1 MGKEKWSYTQKWSE
15 AGKEF
20 PILCERIKCNRSKS
34 NFATFKCQ
42 KGPSIDFDPPRV
54 LVLLLFALWDF
65 YVSCESEV
73 PVILTIAYIFM
84 ISDPKPLSYV
94 LSSEVPIE
102 KVFFFNNQTWPTQK
116 LFCRAAEWSAL
127 PWLVCL
133 SDNSIF
139 FVWMQTSRHILR
151 IDDHKN
157 VKVVKMT
164 AKSFSAEMKKQW
176 QKSSRRWVNF

>member
-1 MGKEKWSYTQKWSE
+1 MVSMCIKPLQGFILGRRLLGKWVKKNDLTLKNDLKLEKSFLY
-15 AGKEF
+15 
-20 PILCERIKCNRSKS
+20 CVRRIKCNRSKS

-94 LSSEVPIE
+94 LSSEISIE
-102 KVFFFNNQTWPTQK
+102 KVFF
-116 LFCRAAEWSAL
+116 
-127 PWLVCL
+127 
-133 SDNSIF
+133 SDR
-139 FVWMQTSRHILR
+139 T
-151 IDDHKN
+151 
-157 VKVVKMT
+157 
-164 AKSFSAEMKKQW
+164 
-176 QKSSRRWVNF
+176 

>member
-1 MGKEKWSYTQKWSE
+1 MSEGAKYWFWPSASYSSRFTSFCTLIFLCFLRKWSL
-15 AGKEF
+15 GHF
-20 PILCERIKCNRSKS
+20 NHP
-34 NFATFKCQ
+34 
-42 KGPSIDFDPPRV
+42 
-54 LVLLLFALWDF
+54 
-65 YVSCESEV
+65 
-73 PVILTIAYIFM
+73 YIFM

-94 LSSEVPIE
+94 LSLEVSIE
-102 KVFFFNNQTWPTQK
+102 KVFFSDRTWPTQK
-116 LFCRAAEWSAL
+116 LFCRAAEWSL
-127 PWLVCL
+127 PPWLVCL

>member
-94 LSSEVPIE
+94 LSSEISIE
-102 KVFFFNNQTWPTQK
+102 KVFF
-116 LFCRAAEWSAL
+116 
-127 PWLVCL
+127 
-133 SDNSIF
+133 SIF
-139 FVWMQTSRHILR
+139 TV
-151 IDDHKN
+151 
-157 VKVVKMT
+157 
-164 AKSFSAEMKKQW
+164 
-176 QKSSRRWVNF
+176 KSSNIFLNRVNIFPIVWRFFDNKRPLQIDSNWYECSLNCKLLGKYFWIDQ